1 MFGANLTPVQK
12 SLGHPDP
19 KITVR
24 LPLP

>member
-12 SLGHPDP
+12 PLGHPDP

-24 LPLP
+24 LSLP